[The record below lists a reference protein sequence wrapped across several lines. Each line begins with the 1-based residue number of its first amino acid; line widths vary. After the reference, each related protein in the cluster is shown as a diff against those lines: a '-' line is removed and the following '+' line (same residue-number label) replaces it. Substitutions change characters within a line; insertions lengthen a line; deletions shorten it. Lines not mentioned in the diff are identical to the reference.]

1 MNQKE
6 VPFSS
11 SNLRPPMSHIHGGG
25 GGGGG
30 GGRGLGLPPASKF
43 RSGHLPTTA
52 IPLHVDDSESGSDN
66 GATTDS
72 EEEGVYGGR
81 YSLDS
86 SPPDE
91 RIPSGTAQ
99 RYGNPL
105 RREPHYA
112 SSDYTLS
119 DVGSSMETLV
129 GRHKRVEAERLAR
142 GAGRYPVGRNGYT
155 EDESDDSA
163 ASSEFSTTQVGGSI
177 NGTVPRSRISEGYA
191 SSVPSIVNVESA
203 AEKV

>member
-1 MNQKE
+1 ML
-6 VPFSS
+6 S
-11 SNLRPPMSHIHGGG
+11 SNLRPRLDPMSHFRS
-25 GGGGG
+25 GG
-30 GGRGLGLPPASKF
+30 GGRGAGLPPPSKF
-43 RSGHLPTTA
+43 RSGHLPTNA
-52 IPLHVDDSESGSDN
+52 IPLPVDVNDSESGSDN
-66 GATTDS
+66 GGTSDS

-91 RIPSGTAQ
+91 RIPNGSAQ

-105 RREPHYA
+105 RRQPVYG
-112 SSDYTLS
+112 SSDYTMS

-129 GRHKRVEAERLAR
+129 GRHKRVAPERMIR
-142 GAGRYPVGRNGYT
+142 ENGRYPAGKNGYT

-177 NGTVPRSRISEGYA
+177 NGTVLRSRMSEGYA
-191 SSVPSIVNVESA
+191 SSVPSAINVESA